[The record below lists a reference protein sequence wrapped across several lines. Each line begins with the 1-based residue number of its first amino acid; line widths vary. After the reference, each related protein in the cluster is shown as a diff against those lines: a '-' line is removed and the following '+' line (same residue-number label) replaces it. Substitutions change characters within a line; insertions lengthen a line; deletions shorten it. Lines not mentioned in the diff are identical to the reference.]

1 MVTLGSGSCQITICE
16 TNSHKRADQHVK
28 KYITSPK
35 MMQALICVLKNALN
49 RTKYCLDFCAQKGAR
64 K

>member
-49 RTKYCLDFCAQKGAR
+49 RTK
-64 K
+64 